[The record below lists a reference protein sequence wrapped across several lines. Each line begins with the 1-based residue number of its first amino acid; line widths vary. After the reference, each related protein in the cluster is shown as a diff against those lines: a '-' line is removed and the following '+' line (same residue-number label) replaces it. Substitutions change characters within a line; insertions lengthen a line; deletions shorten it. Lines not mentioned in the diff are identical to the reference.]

1 MAENK
6 VVTVKD
12 ELANTF
18 NETVAGKLTLM
29 FVFVL
34 IKLFTEALAV
44 SPADTAVDESDAT
57 VLFTAE
63 VTVAVI
69 GADELANFAN
79 IIEAERFA
87 VTGVD
92 ELILWFFTPSVA
104 MVAFIGVDEL
114 AVWFFT
120 TSVARVIVIGDE
132 VER

>member
-18 NETVAGKLTLM
+18 NETVAGKPTLIL
-29 FVFVL
+29 VFVL

-44 SPADTAVDESDAT
+44 SPADTAVDESDTT

-79 IIEAERFA
+79 TIEAERFA

-104 MVAFIGVDEL
+104 
-114 AVWFFT
+114 
-120 TSVARVIVIGDE
+120 RVIVIGDE